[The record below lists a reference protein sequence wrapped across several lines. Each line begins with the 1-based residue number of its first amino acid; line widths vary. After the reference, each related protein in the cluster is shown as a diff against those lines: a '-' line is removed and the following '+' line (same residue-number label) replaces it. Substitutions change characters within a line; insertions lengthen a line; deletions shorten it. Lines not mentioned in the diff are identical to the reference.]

1 MASGS
6 TQAQRRKVNAKMAFN
21 RLLDRSVRG
30 STLSV
35 REALRLL
42 LFFVTISTITVA
54 TVLIHWSPGSI
65 TLEAGDIAQETF
77 KAPADA
83 TYVSEI
89 RTEEARREAGADPNN
104 IVKAFDPE
112 VREDALADIQSFIS
126 SANEV
131 RESEA
136 TVAQKIEILRAAL
149 PQLSQEHARAILEM
163 SSGAWDAVAAQAV
176 QLVDTTMEA
185 ELQSDQ
191 VEAARAGLSQD
202 VSSLLTTAQQDL
214 AVAIASPF
222 IRPNVFIDD
231 EATQAKRQAAIDAV
245 EPVVVSVKEGQA
257 IVRDG
262 DVVTEREIEALEAL
276 GLLRSQLDVHERLGT
291 SLVMIVLSALLTG
304 YLYLFGQDVWKQRQL
319 ILVAVV
325 VAGPIVAARLL
336 LPHPDIQYM
345 MPVAASA
352 MLLAILINFQFASI
366 IAVIIA
372 MYLGAVVNYSFELA
386 LLYLVGSIAGAAI
399 IWRADRTMDFIWSG
413 LAVALAAFA
422 VGISVTL
429 ADGGIDG
436 PTAGRI
442 FLETS
447 LAGALAASVTFLS
460 FSVLGSLFGI
470 LTNLQLHE
478 LAHPRQPLLQRLA
491 QEAPG
496 TYHHS
501 IIVSNL
507 AESAATAVDADPLF
521 ARVAVLYH
529 DIGKIE
535 HPTFFIE
542 NQTNIG
548 NVHDG
553 LDPHVSAQIIIDH
566 VRDGVRLA
574 KKHRL
579 PKLIVDVIAQHHGTT
594 RVEYFYRKAREQDE
608 NVDEKDFRYPGPK
621 PQSREAAIIMLAD
634 SVEAAVRSMAQSGRL
649 FEKVEEGDRKSE
661 SERLAEFVRGII
673 QSRVDDGQLDECGL
687 TFNDVTKIEHSFIQ
701 ILEGIYHPRIEY
713 PERAADRVSSEGA
726 VPAAAS
732 IGPSN

>member
-1 MASGS
+1 MANGP
-6 TQAQRRKVNAKMAFN
+6 TRAQGKKVDPRAVLGNI
-21 RLLDRSVRG
+21 LDRSVRG
-30 STLSV
+30 SGATV
-35 REALRLL
+35 RDIARLA
-42 LFFVTISTITVA
+42 LFFLAISAITVA
-54 TVLIHWSPGSI
+54 TVWVSWSPGSI
-65 TLEAGDIAQETF
+65 TLEAGDIAQETY

-131 RESEA
+131 RDSE
-136 TVAQKIEILRAAL
+136 VSLNQKIEILRAAL
-149 PQLSQEHARAILEM
+149 PQLSQEQARAIVEM
-163 SSGAWDAVAAQAV
+163 SSGAWEAVAAQAV

-191 VEAARAGLSQD
+191 IEAARASLSQN
-202 VSSLLTTAQQDL
+202 VSSLLTTAQQEL

-231 EATQAKRQAAIDAV
+231 EATQAKRQAAIEAV
-245 EPVVVSVKEGQA
+245 EPVIVSVKEGQA

-262 DVVTEREIEALEAL
+262 DAVTEREIEALEAL
-276 GLLRSQLDVHERLGT
+276 GLLRSRMDTHEWLGT
-291 SLVMIVLSALLTG
+291 SLVMVVLSALLTG
-304 YLYLFGQDVWKQRQL
+304 YLYLFGQNVWKHRQL

-325 VAGPIVAARLL
+325 VVGPVVVARLL

-345 MPVAASA
+345 LPVAASA
-352 MLLAILINFQFASI
+352 MLLSILVNFQFASI
-366 IAVIIA
+366 VSIFIA
-372 MYLGAVVNYSFELA
+372 MYLGAVADFSFELA

-413 LAVALAAFA
+413 LAVALASFA

-429 ADGGIDG
+429 ADGAFDG
-436 PTAGRI
+436 ATAGRI
-442 FLETS
+442 FLETA

-470 LTNLQLHE
+470 VTNLQLHE
-478 LAHPRQPLLQRLA
+478 LAHPRQPLLKRLA

-507 AESAATAVDADPLF
+507 AEAAATAVDADPLF

-529 DIGKIE
+529 DIGKME

-542 NQTNIG
+542 NQANIG

-579 PKLIVDVIAQHHGTT
+579 PQSIVDVIAQHHGTT
-594 RVEYFYRKAREQDE
+594 RVEYFYRKAKEQNED
-608 NVDEKDFRYPGPK
+608 VDEKDFTYPGPK

-634 SVEAAVRSMAQSGRL
+634 SVEAAVRSRAQSGRL
-649 FEKVEEGDRKSE
+649 FEQVEEGDRTSE
-661 SERLAEFVRGII
+661 SQRLAEFVHSII
-673 QSRVDDGQLDECGL
+673 RSRVDSGQLDECGL
-687 TFNDVTKIEHSFIQ
+687 TFDDVRKIEQSFLQ

-713 PERAADRVSSEGA
+713 PERAADRRTSEGA

-732 IGPSN
+732 IGTSN